1 MRKASKA
8 LKGGV
13 VLGLSAATFIAYG
26 GTAFAATTPAAT
38 AISITPPTTGTTTNT
53 GFCTDN
59 YTASVTPSTAT
70 GTLDVTITQPAAV
83 NTGTEDLCGGSLVTS
98 GVNSAGSNFVTYAF
112 TVGSNGTIQFSATD
126 STAET
131 DAIRVFNDVN
141 SDGVW
146 ESGEANASTTATFI
160 SNSGDTAV
168 HSLSVSPTT
177 AKARPGDRV
186 HFIVTA
192 INGNN
197 AVPVSDQGVSGAQ
210 VWYVVTGPDA
220 QGPTACGGG
229 TTASDGTVHCGVT
242 LSGSATASGTD
253 TVTFFVN
260 NGPNSGPG
268 VDTGDSQTT
277 ATINNIGPAPAG
289 DTLTAFCD
297 QNSNNSGRTCTQS
310 IDTTNPNNNNAV
322 SEEFFFDVL
331 DPASNPLGLSE
342 DRNGNSVTA
351 GVTNHTD
358 DFGADTVVTYT
369 MTGASS
375 GATLSLSPG
384 GAAATQNDCFTH
396 EFLENGEAACQT
408 QVYVNEP
415 NPTPGEVI
423 TVTGTIKGT
432 TQTAS
437 STLTLNP
444 APETA
449 RNITLNPPTQNVVA
463 GHTGVLTATVTDA
476 HGNPVPNV
484 IVDFS
489 TTGQG
494 AFTSGCILSATCV
507 TEVAGGSGIGPFG
520 GLPATNSHGQVQV
533 QVSSNTTGTEAVSA
547 TIDPDQDPN
556 SGGIQGSQCGDA
568 AGFVNGEPVTGV
580 GAGNCTATATVNYVA
595 APPPAPKI
603 SERPHLSGHKNGHTV
618 HLRAATHPN
627 LRHRVVHFYI
637 VRNGINHLVASHGTG
652 STGVAHATIRHLKRG
667 HYTFVARVVK
677 LGSHYVSHFSN
688 RIHKHIT

>member
-297 QNSNNSGRTCTQS
+297 QHSISSGRTCTDT
-310 IDTTNPNNNNAV
+310 IDTTNPNNNNTINEA
-322 SEEFFFDVL
+322 FFFDVL
-331 DPASNPLGLSE
+331 DPASNPLGLT
-342 DRNGNSVTA
+342 DLNNNA

-358 DFGADTVVTYT
+358 DFGADTTVTFA
-369 MTGASS
+369 MSGASS
-375 GATLSLSPG
+375 AATLS
-384 GAAATQNDCFTH
+384 ATQGDCVTH
-396 EFLENGEAACQT
+396 QFIENGEAACDV
-408 QVYVNEP
+408 QVNVSEP

-437 STLTLNP
+437 TTLTLNP
-444 APETA
+444 SPDTA
-449 RNITLNPPTQNVVA
+449 RNITLTPPTQNVVA

-476 HGNPVPNV
+476 HGNPVPGV
-484 IVDFS
+484 DVDFTS
-489 TTGQG
+489 TGQG
-494 AFTSGCILSATCV
+494 AFTTGCVLSSTCV
-507 TEVAGGSGIGPFG
+507 TEQSTPPGPFSFG
-520 GLPATNSHGQVQV
+520 GLPQTNAKGQVQV

-547 TIDPDQDPN
+547 TIDPNDDT
-556 SGGIQGSQCGDA
+556 QCGDP
-568 AGFVNGEPVTGV
+568 AGFVNGEPVNGV

-595 APPPAPKI
+595 APVVHKI
-603 SERPHLSGHKNGHTV
+603 SERPHLSGHKNGHIV

-627 LRHRVVHFYI
+627 LHHVTVHFYI
-637 VRNGINHLVASHGTG
+637 VRNGIHHLVASHGTG
-652 STGVAHATIRHLKRG
+652 STGVAHARIHLKKG
-667 HYTFVARVVK
+667 HYTFDCRVVK
-677 LGSHYVSHFSN
+677 LGHRFVSHFSN